1 MSTKTYRPD
10 WAPQEEDARFACRV
24 MSGVD
29 GGHDG
34 MPEQAA
40 TAVPAAVTAKRKR
53 KLDVAD
59 YVAGVLQGDRTV
71 LSRAI
76 TLIESN
82 APSHFAQAQEGLQ
95 ELLPATGRSLRLGI
109 TGVPGAGKSTFIEAL
124 GSRLCEGGHKVAVL
138 AVDPSSTLTKGSILG
153 DKTRMEQL
161 SRQPNAFIR
170 PSPSCGTL
178 GGVARKSRETMLLC
192 EAAGFDVILV
202 ETVGVGQS
210 EVTVRSMV
218 DFFLLVV
225 LTGAGDELQGMK
237 KGVMELADA
246 ILVHKADGDNRGRA
260 GVAKGD
266 YDRMLHYLRPATE
279 GWETKAYTASSRTGA
294 GIGDIWS
301 VVLDFQE
308 KTSKSG
314 VFSKR
319 RQEQALSWMYAL
331 VEEHLRELF
340 FQHPKVKEQRGP
352 MEQLV
357 RQGTLSPTLAA
368 RRLIERYETAG
379 NDS

>member
-1 MSTKTYRPD
+1 
-10 WAPQEEDARFACRV
+10 
-24 MSGVD
+24 
-29 GGHDG
+29 
-34 MPEQAA
+34 
-40 TAVPAAVTAKRKR
+40 
-53 KLDVAD
+53 
-59 YVAGVLQGDRTV
+59 
-71 LSRAI
+71 
-76 TLIESN
+76 
-82 APSHFAQAQEGLQ
+82 
-95 ELLPATGRSLRLGI
+95 
-109 TGVPGAGKSTFIEAL
+109 
-124 GSRLCEGGHKVAVL
+124 
-138 AVDPSSTLTKGSILG
+138 
-153 DKTRMEQL
+153 MEQL

-308 KTSKSG
+308 KTNKSG